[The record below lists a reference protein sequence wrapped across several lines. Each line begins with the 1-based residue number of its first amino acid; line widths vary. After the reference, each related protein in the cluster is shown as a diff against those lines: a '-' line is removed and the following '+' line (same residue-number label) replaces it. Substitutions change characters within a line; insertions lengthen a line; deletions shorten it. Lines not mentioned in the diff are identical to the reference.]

1 MEGVGT
7 WAALQCQYF
16 HVDCQTINLCGIKHK
31 LGGIQRAKW
40 MYCVVCESSSSKS
53 YWNLVSGLTVEGL
66 YSNRWYVW
74 KFFPSWCFVEWH
86 TTAKLVHLEM
96 TWGWIL
102 RLLPSPPHPPTAQRP
117 RGRSCHAV
125 SSLARLSVICYK
137 TVKVW
142 WYVGKTFKVKGMCAW
157 GSKTIKN
164 EEEKISTTHVF
175 DFHDSRIYVFT
186 AHFSVVCAT
195 FKDQELCY
203 LMGNP
208 SWPTDL
214 CSISSALALSTLI
227 LLHIIER
234 RF

>member
-1 MEGVGT
+1 MNV
-7 WAALQCQYF
+7 
-16 HVDCQTINLCGIKHK
+16 LCGVWVFKFKK
-31 LGGIQRAKW
+31 LLKFSVWVNCWGVIFKPLICLKVLSILVFCRMAHHS
-40 MYCVVCESSSSKS
+40 VV
-53 YWNLVSGLTVEGL
+53 
-66 YSNRWYVW
+66 
-74 KFFPSWCFVEWH
+74 

>member
-1 MEGVGT
+1 MNV
-7 WAALQCQYF
+7 
-16 HVDCQTINLCGIKHK
+16 LCGVWVFKFKK
-31 LGGIQRAKW
+31 LLKFSVWVNCWGVIFKPLI
-40 MYCVVCESSSSKS
+40 CLKVLSI
-53 YWNLVSGLTVEGL
+53 LVFC
-66 YSNRWYVW
+66 RMAHH
-74 KFFPSWCFVEWH
+74 CQ
-86 TTAKLVHLEM
+86 
-96 TWGWIL
+96 I
-102 RLLPSPPHPPTAQRP
+102 SPPGNDMRLDFTVTPLFTTSAQRT

>member
-1 MEGVGT
+1 MEGEGESEGVGT

-102 RLLPSPPHPPTAQRP
+102 RLLPLHHIRPLP
-117 RGRSCHAV
+117 RGPEADRV
-125 SSLARLSVICYK
+125 MRSLALRGSLWFVIKLLRCD
-137 TVKVW
+137 
-142 WYVGKTFKVKGMCAW
+142 GMWA
-157 GSKTIKN
+157 KP
-164 EEEKISTTHVF
+164 
-175 DFHDSRIYVFT
+175 
-186 AHFSVVCAT
+186 
-195 FKDQELCY
+195 L
-203 LMGNP
+203 
-208 SWPTDL
+208 
-214 CSISSALALSTLI
+214 
-227 LLHIIER
+227 
-234 RF
+234 

>member
-1 MEGVGT
+1 M
-7 WAALQCQYF
+7 F
-16 HVDCQTINLCGIKHK
+16 
-31 LGGIQRAKW
+31 
-40 MYCVVCESSSSKS
+40 ESSFHLGVLS
-53 YWNLVSGLTVEGL
+53 NGTPLSGDHCQISPPGNDMRLDFTVT
-66 YSNRWYVW
+66 
-74 KFFPSWCFVEWH
+74 P
-86 TTAKLVHLEM
+86 
-96 TWGWIL
+96 
-102 RLLPSPPHPPTAQRP
+102 PPPHPPTAQRP

-125 SSLARLSVICYK
+125 SSFARLSVICYK

-142 WYVGKTFKVKGMCAW
+142 WYVGKTFVKGMCAW

-164 EEEKISTTHVF
+164 EEEKMSTTCVF